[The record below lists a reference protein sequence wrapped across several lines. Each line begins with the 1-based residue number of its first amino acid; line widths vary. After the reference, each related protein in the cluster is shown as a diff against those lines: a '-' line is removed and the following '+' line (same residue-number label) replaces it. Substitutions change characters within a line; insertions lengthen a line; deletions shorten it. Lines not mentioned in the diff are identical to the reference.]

1 MNAGPT
7 PAAAAAAAP
16 TPAGGTRAA
25 LLGGALALF
34 FLSFLMSGAANV
46 LPQLQFAH
54 EPDGRKTWLLSLALV
69 LSTGAA
75 IAGVL
80 LARRWAV
87 RRGAALLGMGAVLL
101 LTLALLQ
108 ASGATAFIA
117 LLVLLQFADNLLLHR
132 LDEAAVARAGAWR
145 RFNDT
150 ASNTARLAGML
161 AAPACFT
168 LLAGSAAEQALVGVL
183 GLAAVGGSWWLLRLP
198 AAPPQAAD
206 GAPPAASHAAAPE
219 RRDRLLFGYA
229 LLVYAGLYLL
239 AANMIF
245 LLADRFALPG
255 AATRG
260 GLLIVVVFAAAIVAN
275 GLAAR
280 GGGARAGLQP
290 VALAA
295 PALAM
300 VLAAGAPLAGWQPP
314 YAACVAA
321 SAAVGAGYGAFLW
334 QLRAHASAAALQGR
348 GAVLGWFNN
357 MANVSALCAF
367 VLMLAL
373 SRLAAGPGYYD
384 LLLGGIVLLQL
395 AGLWPLA
402 AALRRGPRA

>member
-1 MNAGPT
+1 MNATPT
-7 PAAAAAAAP
+7 PADAAAP
-16 TPAGGTRAA
+16 LSGGATRAA
-25 LLGGALALF
+25 LSGGAVALF

-54 EPDGRKTWLLSLALV
+54 EPADRKTGLLALALV
-69 LSTGAA
+69 VSTLAA
-75 IAGVL
+75 VGGVL
-80 LARRWAV
+80 LARRWTP
-87 RRGAALLGMGAVLL
+87 RRGTATLGLGAVVL
-101 LTLALLQ
+101 LTLALLH
-108 ASGATAFIA
+108 ASGAAAFIA

-132 LDEAAVARAGAWR
+132 IDEAAVARAGDWR

-168 LLAGSAAEQALVGVL
+168 LLAGSAAELALVAVL
-183 GLAAVGGSWWLLRLP
+183 GLAAVAGGWWLLRLP
-198 AAPPQAAD
+198 AAPVAAQDTAPLQAT
-206 GAPPAASHAAAPE
+206 PPE

-229 LLVYAGLYLL
+229 LVVYAGLYLL

-300 VLAAGAPLAGWQPP
+300 ALVAAAPLAGWQPP

-321 SAAVGAGYGAFLW
+321 SAAIGASYGAFLW

-367 VLMLAL
+367 VLMLAM
-373 SRLAAGPGYYD
+373 SRLAAGSGYYD

-402 AALRRGPRA
+402 AALRRPARA

>member
-1 MNAGPT
+1 VSPTPT
-7 PAAAAAAAP
+7 PADAAAP
-16 TPAGGTRAA
+16 ASGGATRAA
-25 LLGGALALF
+25 LLGGAVALF

-54 EPDGRKTWLLSLALV
+54 EPAGRKTGLLSLALV
-69 LSTGAA
+69 VSTLAA
-75 IAGVL
+75 VAGVL
-80 LARRWAV
+80 LARRWTP
-87 RRGAALLGMGAVLL
+87 RRGAVTLGLGAVPL

-108 ASGATAFIA
+108 APGATAFIA

-168 LLAGSAAEQALVGVL
+168 LLAGSTAELALVAVL
-183 GLAAVGGSWWLLRLP
+183 GLGAVAGGWWLLRLP
-198 AAPPQAAD
+198 AAQATPPGAPQAALQ
-206 GAPPAASHAAAPE
+206 AVPPAP
-219 RRDRLLFGYA
+219 RDRLLFGYA
-229 LLVYAGLYLL
+229 LVVYAGLYLL

-245 LLADRFALPG
+245 LLADRFALPD

-280 GGGARAGLQP
+280 GGGARAGLRP

-300 VLAAGAPLAGWQPP
+300 ALVAAAPLAGWQPP

-321 SAAVGAGYGAFLW
+321 SAAIGAAYGAFLW

-367 VLMLAL
+367 LLMLAM

-402 AALRRGPRA
+402 AALRRGAQA